1 MAIPIKL
8 SEEELNELKLI
19 QSTYQEKIYAFGQ
32 LYIDKLNL
40 VEQQK
45 EMEKV
50 ESQLKQDLNDNQKK
64 EQNWMNDMSTKSGE
78 GSLSLKDGTFTPNKK

>member
-64 EQNWMNDMSTKSGE
+64 EQNWMNDISTKYGE